1 MKFNPTKKA
10 VVIFHSK
17 QTNKTQNQFK
27 VESDI
32 IKIESQYKFLGDYLT
47 SQMSL
52 IHYITEKLHI
62 VEGMMQNCIY
72 VSTNSI
78 LSKIKMQTILNLYKS
93 CIIPDLI
100 Y

>member
-1 MKFNPTKKA
+1 M
-10 VVIFHSK
+10 VIFHSK
-17 QTNKTQNQFK
+17 QINKTQNQFK
-27 VESDI
+27 IESDI
-32 IKIESQYKFLGDYLT
+32 IKIESQYKFLGEHLT

-52 IHYITEKLHI
+52 IHYITEKSHI

>member
-1 MKFNPTKKA
+1 M
-10 VVIFHSK
+10 VIFHSK

-27 VESDI
+27 IESDI

-52 IHYITEKLHI
+52 IHYITEKSHI